1 MPAKFKIVGINFDH
15 MHMGDLLRMVKSN
28 ADVEIVGVS
37 DEQPSR
43 AARVLEQVGLPS
55 SLFVSDYRELLERT
69 KPDMAILCPSTATH
83 AQWTE
88 KVAPYGCHVLV
99 EKPFAASVGEA
110 DRMIAALKATGKQL
124 IINWPLRWYASH
136 VTAKR
141 LIDEGAIGELIQ
153 VHYYDGNRGPL
164 RHLAD
169 KVVVPEE
176 VSNAEKAK
184 SWWYRRESGGGSLLD
199 YLGYGTTLG
208 AWFMNGRAP
217 VEVTS
222 MVDRDAGL
230 EVDQHSITI
239 VRYDLPN
246 SGLSKFETRWGTFTD
261 PWTHQPQ
268 PKCGFILVGRSGTIA
283 SYDYEKIIRIQSRD
297 HEEGFDVPV
306 DTLSPPF
313 DNPINYA
320 VHKLRLG
327 EPIDGPL
334 SPVIARIGQQI
345 VDAAVRS
352 ATEKRT
358 VTA

>member
-1 MPAKFKIVGINFDH
+1 M
-15 MHMGDLLRMVKSN
+15 R
-28 ADVEIVGVS
+28 EIVGVS

-43 AARVLEQVGLPS
+43 AAKVLEQVGLPP

-69 KPDMAILCPSTATH
+69 KPDLTILCPSTATH

-99 EKPFAASVGEA
+99 EKPFAASVADA
-110 DRMIAALKATGKQL
+110 DRMDRSPQGNGKTAHHQLAAAMVCIAHYRQA
-124 IINWPLRWYASH
+124 
-136 VTAKR
+136 
-141 LIDEGAIGELIQ
+141 IDRRRR
-153 VHYYDGNRGPL
+153 DR
-164 RHLAD
+164 RAD
-169 KVVVPEE
+169 
-176 VSNAEKAK
+176 S
-184 SWWYRRESGGGSLLD
+184 GSLLRWQSRPAAAPCRQGRGTRRSFEPRESQKLVVSPLSRRRKPARLPWLRHHARHVVHE
-199 YLGYGTTLG
+199 LG
-208 AWFMNGRAP
+208 RVP
-217 VEVTS
+217 VEVSS
-222 MVDRDAGL
+222 MVDHDAGL

-268 PKCGFILVGRSGTIA
+268 PKCGFVLAGRSGTIA
-283 SYDYEKIIRIQSRD
+283 SYDYRRNDPHPTAPIAKK
-297 HEEGFDVPV
+297 GFDVPV

-345 VDAAVRS
+345 VDAAMRS
-352 ATEKRT
+352 TTEKRT
-358 VTA
+358 VTT